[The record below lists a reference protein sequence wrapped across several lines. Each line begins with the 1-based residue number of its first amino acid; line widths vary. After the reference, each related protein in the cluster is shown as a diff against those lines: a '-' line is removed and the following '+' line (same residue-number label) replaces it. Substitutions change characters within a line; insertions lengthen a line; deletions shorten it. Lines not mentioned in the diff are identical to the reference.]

1 MLINIGR
8 LLMVCVWGFMLFNLI
23 HPFPKPLKYFMD
35 IAMIFM
41 VIMHALQTMF
51 IKASLP
57 KNEKLSG
64 LVQVRIFFFGVFEL
78 LVMQKKMK
86 AALDKAKN
94 KH

>member
-94 KH
+94 KR